1 MPDGDEI
8 VLALSVTDEFSLLL
22 EPQAL
27 EAMSNVIG
35 SSTGSIAPHNILEA
49 IPVTPDTMS
58 VPGHTSRA
66 REIAANEVFF
76 VGIH

>member
-1 MPDGDEI
+1 MPDGDKI
-8 VLALSVTDEFSLLL
+8 VLSLSITDELSLLF

-49 IPVTPDTMS
+49 ISMTPDTIS
-58 VPGHTSRA
+58 IPGHTSRA
-66 REIAANEVFF
+66 RKIAANEMFL